1 VDGTTTKESTSATA
15 TSSASPMKRP
25 HSGPGGAGGAQ
36 CLSCVVDSCKAD
48 LSKCRDYHRRHK
60 VYEAHSKT
68 PVVVV
73 VAGREM
79 RFCQQCSRYILPLRL
94 ALAAAGLISPSG
106 WQFISLL
113 PIRIS
118 SAQPSSLMIC
128 GI

>member
-1 VDGTTTKESTSATA
+1 MDG
-15 TSSASPMKRP
+15 
-25 HSGPGGAGGAQ
+25 
-36 CLSCVVDSCKAD
+36 CKAD

-60 VYEAHSKT
+60 VCEVHSKT
-68 PVVVV
+68 LVVV

-79 RFCQQCSRYILPLRL
+79 RFCQQCSRYILPLKL
-94 ALAAAGLISPSG
+94 ALAAAGLISSSG

>member
-1 VDGTTTKESTSATA
+1 VDG
-15 TSSASPMKRP
+15 
-25 HSGPGGAGGAQ
+25 
-36 CLSCVVDSCKAD
+36 CKAD
-48 LSKCRDYHRRHK
+48 LSKCHDYHRRHK

-68 PVVVV
+68 PVVI

-118 SAQPSSLMIC
+118 SAQPSSLLIC